1 MQDLITSNLPLIILI
16 IILIT
21 MILGILIKTII
32 FGIRAIILG
41 IRIAIS
47 AALLFLLLAGGI
59 AYLASLS

>member
-32 FGIRAIILG
+32 LG